1 MKYALGSA
9 PRSSNARAT
18 ATALSFAAASGRSGS
33 RRVSLP
39 SRPLGTGLEGLP
51 LTRLEQTA
59 TIRATQKL
67 VGSSWK
73 RLTLPR
79 GSVCKARGSHLTCP
93 TITNLSNA
101 SGWFTRST
109 SAAFRPAAR
118 PLSTGLIVPRAFR
131 RVAFASWTF
140 LCPLKDWASLA
151 VGLLAEARL
160 QRGYHVLRQ

>member
-109 SAAFRPAAR
+109 SAAFRRGPKGPIHR
-118 PLSTGLIVPRAFR
+118 VIPRAFR
-131 RVAFASWTF
+131 QVAFASWTI
-140 LCPLKDWASLA
+140 LCPLKSWASLA
-151 VGLLAEARL
+151 VGLLAGARL
-160 QRGYHVLRQ
+160 QRGYHVLHQ